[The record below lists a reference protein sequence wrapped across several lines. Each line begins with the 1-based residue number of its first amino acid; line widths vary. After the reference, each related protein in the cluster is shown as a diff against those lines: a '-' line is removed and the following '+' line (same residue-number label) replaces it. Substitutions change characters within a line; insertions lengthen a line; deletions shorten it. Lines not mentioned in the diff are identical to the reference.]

1 MIVASYSNSYGRQT
15 APKAA
20 KTVIT
25 NGRRYGS
32 TVMIPRFVCPF
43 KSTKKLNDGKET
55 AQGGFSC
62 IKGAVGIS
70 AKNWLRT
77 TCDSNLCIIHVFGVK
92 SWKPFLTKKK
102 TILGCMFSTILQPH
116 YCFVLVFFHFSLR
129 VFSLLWNVI
138 TSTKG
143 GYVTASICVLAK

>member
-70 AKNWLRT
+70 AKNWLCT
-77 TCDSNLCIIHVFGVK
+77 TCDSNLRIIHVFGVT
-92 SWKPFLTKKK
+92 SWKPFLTKK

-116 YCFVLVFFHFSLR
+116 YCFVLFCFIFPSEFCL
-129 VFSLLWNVI
+129 FWNVI